1 MRGDRDPVEEGIAV
15 VVVETTAE
23 HAVLKHPVNGAHR
36 TGYAL
41 RLSSPVQG
49 VYAAARPGAHG
60 LPPTVA
66 TSVSRY
72 RSWVVL
78 CGLPFGDMNAGG
90 VQREAGLSGE
100 GRTAVNGSRGT

>member
-1 MRGDRDPVEEGIAV
+1 M
-15 VVVETTAE
+15 
-23 HAVLKHPVNGAHR
+23 LQHPVNGAHR

-49 VYAAARPGAHG
+49 VYAAARHGAHG

-78 CGLPFGDMNAGG
+78 RGLLFGDMSACG

-100 GRTAVNGSRGT
+100 GRVAVNGGRRMG